1 MIGHIISLIWH
12 YVLSC
17 CCSVSSSSWFIYTCE
32 FLLSFH
38 FIIIC
43 DQRSVPTA
51 SPPDCPSTLA
61 SRKGKSWEIKSAVF
75 KILCLWSEC
84 FKVYLDSMIIRS
96 VNERCPCCG
105 RGSACCK
112 RAKNMIICSDLFYII
127 FFFHPFSCGKAV
139 LFGKG
144 VSRQVLLSPPMR
156 CFYPTHTPPQ
166 SIFRLL
172 PRCILHICFVVMQ
185 FFISLNFCLSDT
197 QATKVLPRPKTF
209 VCKKK

>member
-84 FKVYLDSMIIRS
+84 FKVYLDSMIILSSKWAMSMLRES
-96 VNERCPCCG
+96 
-105 RGSACCK
+105 CK
-112 RAKNMIICSDLFYII
+112 RAKNMIICSDLFYIL
-127 FFFHPFSCGKAV
+127 FFFSILLVVAKLFYSEREFQGKYCYHLLCV
-139 LFGKG
+139 VSIPHTHLLNLF
-144 VSRQVLLSPPMR
+144 
-156 CFYPTHTPPQ
+156 
-166 SIFRLL
+166 
-172 PRCILHICFVVMQ
+172 
-185 FFISLNFCLSDT
+185 
-197 QATKVLPRPKTF
+197 F
-209 VCKKK
+209 VCFLVAFCISVL

>member
-61 SRKGKSWEIKSAVF
+61 SRKGKSWDIVQCVQNCVCDQNVSKCTLIQWLFDQWMSNVLVAGEAPLVAKEPKTWLFVPTYF
-75 KILCLWSEC
+75 ILFSFSILL
-84 FKVYLDSMIIRS
+84 V
-96 VNERCPCCG
+96 V
-105 RGSACCK
+105 
-112 RAKNMIICSDLFYII
+112 AKLFYSERE
-127 FFFHPFSCGKAV
+127 FQGKYCYHLLCV
-139 LFGKG
+139 VSIPHTHLLNLF
-144 VSRQVLLSPPMR
+144 
-156 CFYPTHTPPQ
+156 
-166 SIFRLL
+166 
-172 PRCILHICFVVMQ
+172 
-185 FFISLNFCLSDT
+185 
-197 QATKVLPRPKTF
+197 F
-209 VCKKK
+209 VCFLVAFCISVL